1 VNAYLHDPDEG
12 DLKLAASSLEG
23 GGLGGE
29 YRVPLGQGVDGEVA
43 VRRQPAFLRGP
54 DGSLAYAA
62 LPLVAGD
69 ALAGVLSIRRVP
81 DAARGRA
88 VEETLLEVAAAA
100 AEEIAAAQRE
110 AQMASRA
117 TKMGAI
123 NETGLR
129 MIAAT
134 DPAEV
139 LRLGT
144 SSAAMV
150 LEADHAILRLKDEET
165 GAS

>member
-1 VNAYLHDPDEG
+1 M
-12 DLKLAASSLEG
+12 
-23 GGLGGE
+23 
-29 YRVPLGQGVDGEVA
+29 
-43 VRRQPAFLRGP
+43 
-54 DGSLAYAA
+54 
-62 LPLVAGD
+62 
-69 ALAGVLSIRRVP
+69 LSIQTGGA

-110 AQMASRA
+110 ARIASRA
-117 TKMGAI
+117 TKVGAI

-150 LEADHAILRLKDEET
+150 LEADHAILRLRDEES
-165 GAS
+165 GRFVIRSYFGSADGRLQQQLFRLDKRASVDAIKRRTPLLVRDVSEHPTLREGPPPSAR

>member
-1 VNAYLHDPDEG
+1 M
-12 DLKLAASSLEG
+12 
-23 GGLGGE
+23 
-29 YRVPLGQGVDGEVA
+29 
-43 VRRQPAFLRGP
+43 
-54 DGSLAYAA
+54 
-62 LPLVAGD
+62 
-69 ALAGVLSIRRVP
+69 GVLSIQAGP
-81 DAARGRA
+81 AAARGRA

-100 AEEIAAAQRE
+100 AEEIAGAQRE
-110 AQMASRA
+110 ARIAARA
-117 TKMGAI
+117 TKVGAI

-165 GAS
+165 GRFVIRSYFGSADGRLQQQLFRLDKRASVDAIKRRTALLVRDVAEHPTLRDGPVSRALADRRAAAAATAA